1 MEAVQA
7 KQLQLHAFLIR
18 NLSLAEVRWINIINC
33 KGKILISSPCILSQ
47 EIEKNKTKLKI
58 FVHNNDCN
66 PPPQP
71 KALLTSEVRILQTSI
86 AIKNRITHS
95 PFSDYNVCQK

>member
-7 KQLQLHAFLIR
+7 KQLQLRAFLIR

-33 KGKILISSPCILSQ
+33 KRKILISSPRILSQ

-58 FVHNNDCN
+58 FVSSLKSDKTTKYRTKSTQQRLN
-66 PPPQP
+66 
-71 KALLTSEVRILQTSI
+71 LTL
-86 AIKNRITHS
+86 
-95 PFSDYNVCQK
+95 Y